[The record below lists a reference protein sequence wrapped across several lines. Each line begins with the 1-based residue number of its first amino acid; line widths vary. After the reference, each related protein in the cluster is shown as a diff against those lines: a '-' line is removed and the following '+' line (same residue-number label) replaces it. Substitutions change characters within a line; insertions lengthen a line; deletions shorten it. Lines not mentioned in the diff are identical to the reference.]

1 MIIPT
6 GMRAVIDAMNM
17 YNSELCS
24 GVSVPIQYATIKGFE
39 DTPEMNAYMSNS
51 RDILRV
57 VSNIFRRTLDEAG
70 FAITNIGPLG
80 SYYILMDFTN

>member
-1 MIIPT
+1 
-6 GMRAVIDAMNM
+6 MRPVIEAMNM
-17 YNSELCS
+17 FNSELCS
-24 GVSVPIQYATIKGFE
+24 GVSSPIQYACIKGFE

-51 RDILRV
+51 REILKTI
-57 VSNIFRRTLDEAG
+57 SNIFRRTLDEAG